1 MSGSVTIA
9 ISPRDFARTSAAMRS
24 TRWAASTEITW
35 AKSFTSPVG
44 GGIWMP
50 CGRRKSQAALRTAD
64 TAVEGNPIRTEVSI
78 YSPMVGAG
86 IYSPLIS

>member
-1 MSGSVTIA
+1 V
-9 ISPRDFARTSAAMRS
+9 RTSAAMRS
-24 TRWAASTEITW
+24 IRWAASAEMTC

-44 GGIWMP
+44 WGIWMP

-64 TAVEGNPIRTEVSI
+64 IVAVEGNPIRPEVSI
-78 YSPMVGAG
+78 YSPIVGAG